1 MSKLYYLIAATIR
14 VIIPYLSR
22 FSAAANKLMQY
33 LVARSQT
40 GITARLWMAVL
51 MSVAAL
57 LVNVF
62 YIDPA
67 YDSLPAIVPIE
78 FNADGEIDVWG
89 HKTILDDY
97 AEVRIVFFLSMLFIG
112 WVISKAKG
120 NTLMGQRMGLLVVDI
135 ANLIITTGI
144 SMTLVYIEI
153 AHGDTTQKLSEYWEY
168 SVMLFWILILIIEYA
183 TDKKHIK

>member
-22 FSAAANKLMQY
+22 FSAAAGKLMQY

-40 GITARLWMAVL
+40 GITARLWMAIL

-67 YDSLPAIVPIE
+67 YDSLPSIVPIE
-78 FNADGEIDVWG
+78 FDVDGEIDVWG
-89 HKTILDDY
+89 HKTMLDDY
-97 AEVRIVFFLSMLFIG
+97 AEVRIVFFLIMLVVG

-120 NTLMGQRMGLLVVDI
+120 HTLMGQRKGLLVVDI
-135 ANLIITTGI
+135 ANLVITTGI
-144 SMTLVYIEI
+144 SMTLVYIQI
-153 AHGDTTQKLSEYWEY
+153 AHGDTSQKLSEYWEY
-168 SVMLFWILILIIEYA
+168 AVMLFWILILIVEYI

>member
-14 VIIPYLSR
+14 IIIPYISR
-22 FSAAANKLMQY
+22 FSAVAKKLMSY

-40 GITARLWMAVL
+40 GITARLWMAIL
-51 MSVAAL
+51 MSAVAL

-67 YDSLPAIVPIE
+67 YDSLPTIVPIE
-78 FNADGEIDVWG
+78 FNADGDIAVWG
-89 HKTILDDY
+89 HKTALDDY
-97 AEVRIVFFLSMLFIG
+97 AGVRIVFFLSMLLIG

-135 ANLIITTGI
+135 ANLVITTGI

-153 AHGDTTQKLSEYWEY
+153 AHGDTSQKLSEHWEY
-168 SVMLFWILILIIEYA
+168 AIMLFWILTLIIEYA